1 MDTRNQF
8 VDVKPNVRFAKDV
21 IRRFSILRTSN
32 QGRPLR
38 ILVQKWKRAPV
49 HQLVH
54 YSYMGAGNDT
64 CIFAILP
71 VTAYLKNGC
80 TAIHTYAFLDN
91 GSNVSFCSDSLMNQL
106 GASGKKMRLN

>member
-1 MDTRNQF
+1 MLPFHMNRNIKSSF
-8 VDVKPNVRFAKDV
+8 KSSSP
-21 IRRFSILRTSN
+21 STS
-32 QGRPLR
+32 PL
-38 ILVQKWKRAPV
+38 PV
-49 HQLVH
+49 TW
-54 YSYMGAGNDT
+54 GAGNDT